1 MKARLKPVEADVIQ
15 WDGRETRIREIREFL
30 GGVTQAS
37 CCLGTGVL
45 SVAGYA
51 LELDQWLVREP
62 REGMRVRVLSDAA
75 FRRRWEV
82 VDG

>member
-1 MKARLKPVEADVIQ
+1 MKARLKPVEAEVIQ
-15 WDGRETRIREIREFL
+15 WDGRDGRAHEIREFL

-37 CCLGTGVL
+37 CCLGSGVL